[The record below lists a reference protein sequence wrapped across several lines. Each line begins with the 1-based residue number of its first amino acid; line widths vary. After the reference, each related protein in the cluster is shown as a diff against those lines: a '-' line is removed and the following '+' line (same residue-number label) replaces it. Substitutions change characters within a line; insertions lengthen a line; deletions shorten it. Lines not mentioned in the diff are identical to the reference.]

1 MLQSNNIRLQHL
13 LPGLLY
19 TRDSVPDSTDMQWY
33 SPVLHSP
40 CGVGRG
46 IVEDVEVSLGL
57 YVEDGLQSPI
67 LEVVDGW
74 LELDVVEGRIVHEV
88 VGGPDVTVLV
98 LLTARHCCE
107 LQVPPVFT
115 STGADKSDGS
125 PVDMPVFTST
135 L

>member
-1 MLQSNNIRLQHL
+1 M
-13 LPGLLY
+13 
-19 TRDSVPDSTDMQWY
+19 
-33 SPVLHSP
+33 LHSLF
-40 CGVGRG
+40 GGGGDVGE
-46 IVEDVEVSLGL
+46 VVEVSIGL
-57 YVEDGLQSPI
+57 KVVDGLQSPI

-74 LELDVVEGRIVHEV
+74 LELDVVEGRIVHGV

-98 LLTARHCCE
+98 LLTTRHCCE
-107 LQVPPVFT
+107 LQVLPVFS

>member
-1 MLQSNNIRLQHL
+1 
-13 LPGLLY
+13 
-19 TRDSVPDSTDMQWY
+19 MQWF

-40 CGVGRG
+40 CGVVVG
-46 IVEDVEVSLGL
+46 IVVLGL
-57 YVEDGLQSPI
+57 EVDGLQSPI

-88 VGGPDVTVLV
+88 VEGPDVTVLV

-107 LQVPPVFT
+107 LQVLFVNS

-125 PVDMPVFTST
+125 PVDMPVFTSA

>member
-1 MLQSNNIRLQHL
+1 M
-13 LPGLLY
+13 
-19 TRDSVPDSTDMQWY
+19 
-33 SPVLHSP
+33 LHSP
-40 CGVGRG
+40 CGAVVLVG
-46 IVEDVEVSLGL
+46 IVVLEV
-57 YVEDGLQSPI
+57 DGLQSPI

-88 VGGPDVTVLV
+88 VEGPDVTVLV

-107 LQVPPVFT
+107 LQVLFVNS

-125 PVDMPVFTST
+125 PVDMPVFTSA

>member
-1 MLQSNNIRLQHL
+1 M
-13 LPGLLY
+13 GL
-19 TRDSVPDSTDMQWY
+19 V
-33 SPVLHSP
+33 VLR
-40 CGVGRG
+40 V
-46 IVEDVEVSLGL
+46 VEVSLRL
-57 YVEDGLQSPI
+57 KAVDGWQSPI

-98 LLTARHCCE
+98 LLTTRHCCE
-107 LQVPPVFT
+107 LQIPPA
-115 STGADKSDGS
+115 SSSAGADKSDGS

>member
-1 MLQSNNIRLQHL
+1 
-13 LPGLLY
+13 
-19 TRDSVPDSTDMQWY
+19 MQWF

-40 CGVGRG
+40 CGVVVG
-46 IVEDVEVSLGL
+46 IVVLGL
-57 YVEDGLQSPI
+57 EVDGLQSPI

-74 LELDVVEGRIVHEV
+74 LELKVGEGRIVHEV

-107 LQVPPVFT
+107 LQVLPVNS
-115 STGADKSDGS
+115 STGTDKSDGS

>member
-1 MLQSNNIRLQHL
+1 
-13 LPGLLY
+13 
-19 TRDSVPDSTDMQWY
+19 MQCF

-40 CGVGRG
+40 CGVVVG
-46 IVEDVEVSLGL
+46 IVVLEVVELSVGL
-57 YVEDGLQSPI
+57 KVAIDGWQSPI

-74 LELDVVEGRIVHEV
+74 LELNVGEGRIIHEG

-98 LLTARHCCE
+98 LLTTRHCCE
-107 LQVPPVFT
+107 LQVLPVFS